1 MRRRVSDCLE
11 YSRLVKAGAVLF
23 NVHRM
28 GRNVLESFLEEGGIE
43 GKGLKLRDGQPI
55 EAEGVAH
62 LIQSPECLQASC
74 EKRIG
79 WSRQQEIQSKLM
91 SGAAC
96 IRKKILDDV
105 EQAPNLEGLAQL
117 LLRLTEQRDPRGLTH
132 FGASPRQKPEALF
145 ARRLCSILLSELCG
159 NLFTKPIFG
168 LVACLINQAL

>member
-28 GRNVLESFLEEGGIE
+28 GRNVLECFLEEGGLE
-43 GKGLKLRDGQPI
+43 GKGLKLLDGQRI

-79 WSRQQEIQSKLM
+79 WSRQQELQSKLM
-91 SGAAC
+91 PGDAC
-96 IRKKILDDV
+96 IRKKILNDV
-105 EQAPNLEGLAQL
+105 ELSPILVGQA
-117 LLRLTEQRDPRGLTH
+117 
-132 FGASPRQKPEALF
+132 
-145 ARRLCSILLSELCG
+145 
-159 NLFTKPIFG
+159 
-168 LVACLINQAL
+168 